1 MTTVLIR
8 SPYVCFHTFAVDL
21 TDSWV
26 RFSIRFDILDRTHD
40 AFCAIVFIWSD
51 DFSAFLTHKLVYE
64 FFVSHVTC

>member
-1 MTTVLIR
+1 MFAFTPLPWTV
-8 SPYVCFHTFAVDL
+8 

-26 RFSIRFDILDRTHD
+26 RFSIRFDILDRTHG

-64 FFVSHVTC
+64 FFCFSRYLLGRNKRQ